1 MISSDHGLHLRSRA
15 NFPQKSSKIEVDP
28 SCRNLSG
35 SEVVLVEGTTRNLN
49 LFARSRDFA
58 KAAFMHSVKSPF
70 RRDQIFGVGQVPN
83 RMYIARE
90 RGNERP
96 DEVIWHVCLPLSVRV
111 GRWITTSS
119 E

>member
-15 NFPQKSSKIEVDP
+15 NLPQTGGKIEVDP

-58 KAAFMHSVKSPF
+58 KAAFIHSVKIPF
-70 RRDQIFGVGQVPN
+70 HRDQIFGVCQVPN
-83 RMYIARE
+83 GMNIARQ

-96 DEVIWHVCLPLSVRV
+96 DEVVSHVCLPFECSRREV
-111 GRWITTSS
+111 ITTSS